1 MIKERDVLRI
11 TKNCDYSSE
20 ISNQIK
26 SSFQQDLITKCTI
39 EAKKL
44 LAKNNTIIITI
55 HIVK

>member
-1 MIKERDVLRI
+1 MITERDILRI

-26 SSFQQDLITKCTI
+26 SSFQQDLIAKCTI
-39 EAKKL
+39 EAKRL
-44 LAKNNTIIITI
+44 LARNNTILITI